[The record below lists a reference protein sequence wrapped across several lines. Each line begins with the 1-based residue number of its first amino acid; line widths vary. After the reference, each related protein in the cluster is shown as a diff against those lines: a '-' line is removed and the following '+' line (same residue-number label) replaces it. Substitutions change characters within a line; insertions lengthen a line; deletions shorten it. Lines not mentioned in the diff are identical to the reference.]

1 MKRVSISFFL
11 RFVFIV
17 TLLSGIGWTQQSKQM
32 VIKEI
37 QTDIQNP
44 TGIITIDEPFD
55 KSSPVRQIVRTEQEL
70 LFCDENFRI
79 INRRS
84 LKKNTRITC
93 SKNYK
98 YLLLDDQKIND
109 KKGFEKT
116 KELTLIDNNGQEI
129 WSKTGIIEGEDDK
142 IYYKPSDYNGNVFQV
157 DHDYSTITTIS
168 NDGKNINKFELFES
182 IEYRPG
188 RRLYMDISKSGEYCV
203 VLTEKFNSHARTAS
217 GAKIERIIANNKIL
231 REDTMKVIEKEGG
244 EPTLFLFNNDG
255 VLLNKMRVQG
265 EQPSN
270 VFINDNGTLIFYVIQ
285 NLDTHDDNC
294 IITLINNNFEELF
307 SKSISGHLITVLFTN
322 NLLIITYLD
331 TIDDKFKLAALDI
344 NTGFISWINELRYVP
359 VSLFEI
365 DNQSFSL
372 ITCSEVYGEL
382 PSESYWYNVFDLTG
396 KSIAQLEIGPVE
408 NEYIYTLKPN
418 MYFNNRYFIY
428 NNKIKMI
435 NDYRRY

>member
-1 MKRVSISFFL
+1 MKRAVFSLFL
-11 RFVFIV
+11 IFVIIIA
-17 TLLSGIGWTQQSKQM
+17 LIPKLGLTQPSKQI

-44 TGIITIDEPFD
+44 TGIITIEGLSN
-55 KSSPVRQIVRTEQEL
+55 KSSPIKQIIRTDQAL
-70 LFCDENFRI
+70 LFCDENFQV
-79 INRRS
+79 INQRS

-93 SKNYK
+93 SKNFK
-98 YLLLDDQKIND
+98 YLLVDDQTIND

-116 KELTLIDNNGQEI
+116 KELTLIDNNGKEF
-129 WSKTGIIEGEDDK
+129 WSKTGIIEGEEDK

-157 DHDYSTITTIS
+157 DHDYSTLTTIS
-168 NDGKNINKFELFES
+168 NDGKNISKVELFENM
-182 IEYRPG
+182 EYRPG
-188 RRLYMDISKSGEYCV
+188 RRLIMDISKSGEYCV

-217 GAKIERIIANNKIL
+217 SARIERIIANNKIL
-231 REDTMKVIEKEGG
+231 REDTMKVIEKEVG
-244 EPTLFLFNNDG
+244 EPSLFLFNYDG

-265 EQPSN
+265 EQPSSL
-270 VFINDNGTLIFYVIQ
+270 FINDDGTLIFYAIQ
-285 NLDTHDDNC
+285 NLDTHDDNY

-307 SKSISGHLITVLFTN
+307 SKSISGHTITVLFTN

-331 TIDDKFKLAALDI
+331 TIDDKFKLVALDI

-372 ITCSEVYGEL
+372 TTCSEVVGEL

-396 KSIAQLEIGPVE
+396 KSIAQLEIGPIE
-408 NEYIYTLKPN
+408 NEYLYTIKPS
-418 MYFNNRYFIY
+418 MYLNNRYFIY

-435 NDYRRY
+435 NK